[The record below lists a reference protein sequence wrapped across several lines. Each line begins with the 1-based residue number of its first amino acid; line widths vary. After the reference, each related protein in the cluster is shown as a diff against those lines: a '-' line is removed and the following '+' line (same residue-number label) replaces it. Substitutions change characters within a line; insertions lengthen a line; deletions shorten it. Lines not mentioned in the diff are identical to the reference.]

1 MKLGRFRFKSSL
13 YNYHLCMSF
22 NVLESPFP
30 HLENSSNNTYSDI
43 RRIQWDSTTFNT
55 YQTLGYRSALL
66 IFLKLGN
73 IVLLLLSRYLLFRF
87 FISLEYC
94 RELNLTWF
102 VNVHFVGKFMF
113 IQHEVILPLP
123 FIHLFKMTVCKVF
136 QCLFLRFYPTFH
148 LGYS

>member
-1 MKLGRFRFKSSL
+1 
-13 YNYHLCMSF
+13 MSF

-30 HLENSSNNTYSDI
+30 HLENSSNNTYSDS
-43 RRIQWDSTTFNT
+43 RRIQWDSTAFNT

-66 IFLKLGN
+66 IFFKLGN

-94 RELNLTWF
+94 RELNLPGF

-113 IQHEVILPLP
+113 TQHVVILPLP
-123 FIHLFKMTVCKVF
+123 FI
-136 QCLFLRFYPTFH
+136 LFLKWLYAKFFSVYF
-148 LGYS
+148 LGSILLFI